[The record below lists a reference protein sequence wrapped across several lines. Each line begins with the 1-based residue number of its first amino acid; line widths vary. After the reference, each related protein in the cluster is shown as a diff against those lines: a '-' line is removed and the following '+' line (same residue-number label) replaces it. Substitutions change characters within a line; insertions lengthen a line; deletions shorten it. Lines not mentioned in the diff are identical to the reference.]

1 MRHLSVENTQ
11 PVQQRNNDNDKY
23 IFRETPQR
31 KILDT
36 FETLN
41 IFLTIENNNHSCNVF
56 AHTAPMNL
64 PVLNIHEQPKLFREG
79 GKQKIKKMLTGGEIQ
94 MVGTN

>member
-1 MRHLSVENTQ
+1 MIRVMRKHDLTNKDSEKDKKKDT
-11 PVQQRNNDNDKY
+11 DNDKY

-56 AHTAPMNL
+56 AHPASMNL
-64 PVLNIHEQPKLFREG
+64 PVLNIAVTSLSSQSCF
-79 GKQKIKKMLTGGEIQ
+79 GKVESKK
-94 MVGTN
+94 